1 MCLMEGSSHCSIP
14 VWKITMAP
22 AGQGALPGRGEQGV
36 PVGGEKDLDTCVT
49 CTAEIFTVSPG

>member
-1 MCLMEGSSHCSIP
+1 
-14 VWKITMAP
+14 MAP